1 MSLQT
6 ADITPQSRFLRSRPG
21 WTYWVRRY
29 EFLGGALALIVLY
42 AFLVLPDQGR
52 PTSPGHWSAIAAFLA
67 LVMVWCA
74 IVLTDNDKPDWL
86 KGLVAIALIGVLGWL
101 FYMYS
106 GTKWDR
112 LISSF
117 FNFRKMRGAWPELL
131 KGLLVTLQLA
141 VISAIFAVLIGLV
154 VAVLR
159 SLGSRTL
166 NIFLIAYLD
175 IFRSIPMIV
184 LMVVIYYALPY
195 LGIAL
200 PSIPAT
206 IAALALGY
214 GAYAAETFRAGI
226 ESVHY
231 GQTEAARALGLTRL
245 QNMRLVIL
253 PQAIRVVIPP
263 LTGVMIAL
271 LKDTAV
277 ASVVAAPELLKR
289 AREVYVG
296 KANPTALV
304 MAAIIY
310 LIILFP
316 LARLSNLLEARLR
329 EKLRRR

>member
-1 MSLQT
+1 M
-6 ADITPQSRFLRSRPG
+6 RSRPG
-21 WTYWVRRY
+21 WLYVVRRY
-29 EFLGGALALIVLY
+29 EFIVLT
-42 AFLVLPDQGR
+42 LVLLVGY
-52 PTSPGHWSAIAAFLA
+52 AAFLLPGA
-67 LVMVWCA
+67 DASPAARSISIIVFLLLVLAWCSN
-74 IVLTDNDKPDWL
+74 ILVDGDKPDWL
-86 KGLVAIALIGVLGWL
+86 KGLVAIGLIGTLCWL
-101 FYMYS
+101 FYRYS

-112 LISSF
+112 LARSF
-117 FNFRKMRGAWPELL
+117 FNFQKMRGAWPELL
-131 KGLLVTLQLA
+131 KGLLVTLELSA
-141 VISAIFAVLIGLV
+141 VSAVFAILIGLA

-159 SLGSRTL
+159 WLGNRTL
-166 NIFLIAYLD
+166 NLFLIAYLD

-195 LGIAL
+195 VGISLKSVA
-200 PSIPAT
+200 AAV
-206 IAALALGY
+206 AALSLGY
-214 GAYAAETFRAGI
+214 GAYAAEAFRAGI

-231 GQTEAARALGLTRL
+231 GQTEAARAVGLTRF
-245 QNMRLVIL
+245 QTMRLVIL

-263 LTGVMIAL
+263 LTGVLIAM

-310 LIILFP
+310 LAILFP
-316 LARLSNLLEARLR
+316 LARLSNLLEARLK

>member
-1 MSLQT
+1 MLVIY
-6 ADITPQSRFLRSRPG
+6 AIFLLPEKGKISSTSSAAVIAIFVG
-21 WTYWVRRY
+21 
-29 EFLGGALALIVLY
+29 
-42 AFLVLPDQGR
+42 LVL
-52 PTSPGHWSAIAAFLA
+52 T
-67 LVMVWCA
+67 WCGN
-74 IVLTDNDKPDWL
+74 ILIDGDKPDWL
-86 KGLVAIALIGVLGWL
+86 KGLIAIGLLGVLCWL

-112 LISSF
+112 LASSF
-117 FNFRKMRGAWPELL
+117 FNFKKMRGAWPELL
-131 KGLLVTLQLA
+131 KGLVVTLELA
-141 VISAIFAVLIGLV
+141 VISAIFAILIGLV

-159 SLGSRTL
+159 SLGSPTL
-166 NIFLIAYLD
+166 NLFLIAYLD
-175 IFRSIPMIV
+175 IFRSVPMIV

-195 LGIAL
+195 LGITL
-200 PSIPAT
+200 KSIPAT

-231 GQTEAARALGLTRL
+231 GQTEAARAMGLSRL
-245 QNMRLVIL
+245 QTMRLVIL

-310 LIILFP
+310 LIVLFP
-316 LARLSNLLEARLR
+316 LARFSNLLEARLK

>member
-1 MSLQT
+1 MSVQT
-6 ADITPQSRFLRSRPG
+6 VQPPTQSRFVRSRPG
-21 WTYWVRRY
+21 WLYVIRRY
-29 EFLGGALALIVLY
+29 EFIVLT
-42 AFLVLPDQGR
+42 LVLLVGY
-52 PTSPGHWSAIAAFLA
+52 AAFLLPNADTPPA
-67 LVMVWCA
+67 LRWISIGVFILLVLAWCA
-74 IVLTDNDKPDWL
+74 NILADGEKPDWL
-86 KGLVAIALIGVLGWL
+86 KGLVAVGFIATLCWL
-101 FYMYS
+101 FYRYS

-112 LISSF
+112 LSRSF
-117 FNFRKMRGAWPELL
+117 FNFQKMRGAWPELL
-131 KGLLVTLQLA
+131 KGLLVTLELSA
-141 VISAIFAVLIGLV
+141 VSAVFAIIIGLV

-195 LGIAL
+195 VGISLKSVTAAIVAL
-200 PSIPAT
+200 SI
-206 IAALALGY
+206 GY
-214 GAYAAETFRAGI
+214 GAYAAEAFRSGI

-231 GQTEAARALGLTRL
+231 GQTEAARALGLTRF
-245 QNMRLVIL
+245 QTMRLVIL

-263 LTGVMIAL
+263 LTGVLIAM

-304 MAAIIY
+304 MAAMIY
-310 LIILFP
+310 LVILFP
-316 LARLSNLLEARLR
+316 LARFSNLLETRLKGR
-329 EKLRRR
+329 LRRR